1 MFSGLHKAT
10 DAWQTCKAMGRA
22 LVQGKPYPRLLPL
35 LVAAAGAAAAV
46 QEGKKWITLVGRNGC
61 GSRGKLGGGF
71 CS

>member
-1 MFSGLHKAT
+1 
-10 DAWQTCKAMGRA
+10 MGRA